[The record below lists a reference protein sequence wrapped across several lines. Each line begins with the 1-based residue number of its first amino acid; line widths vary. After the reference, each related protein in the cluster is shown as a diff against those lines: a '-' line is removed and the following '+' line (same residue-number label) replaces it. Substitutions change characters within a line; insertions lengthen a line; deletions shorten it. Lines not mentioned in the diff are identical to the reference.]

1 MTEKE
6 FIQKVKSSCINATNI
21 IGGYLPSV
29 LIGQMCLQTGYGE
42 GYNCEILM
50 KWNNLLGMKTKLL
63 NDTWTSN
70 YWDGRSATKTTP
82 QYYGYHTTIVDS
94 FRVYNSIQ
102 QCACDYLQFMRDAKY
117 SKNGNYKYRDVL
129 NIKDPESLITQVS
142 RRGYATDPQYIT
154 SVMKIIKKHNLT
166 QYDNDIQKE
175 IKKQMTLSEALS
187 KLGVNLIN
195 IINENRGQV
204 PAHNANSHEYF
215 AVHYLGVNGQNPYLY
230 GGGYGGHFYISKEG
244 KCYQAAEVTDKLWH
258 VGASSGYSYIH
269 PYARNSNT
277 IGVECATYT
286 SSGRNNDDQTWYFTE
301 KTQDTAAK
309 LAAAVLVIYKLP
321 LDHLLR
327 HGDITTKNCPSPL
340 KRDQGKGSNW
350 TWDKFKSK
358 TQQYIN
364 VLNNGNSISNFKTL
378 KIGDSGEEVTNLQK
392 NLQLLGLVDCV
403 FYDERNFIDGS
414 FGAITQ
420 QSVKY
425 LQQIGNIQVDGIF
438 GPKSNN
444 VLNKHLKLIK
454 DSEVNFTAKEFLA
467 NAKIVAQENKD
478 NNYSYGNAPCLPSIY
493 PKAKLTS
500 CDRFVD
506 QVLYK
511 SGLKNIGNRRV
522 SALAKYLSENKA
534 TKITNKQELKPG
546 DIIFFNGHVFILGK
560 KITQNL
566 YERYDSGS
574 DNRIKLINEYSNY
587 SSQPFIENID
597 GFIYAYRLPFAQQE
611 RQYIKINDSGKD
623 VKTLQTKL
631 IKVGYYCGE
640 DGADGSFGKNTL
652 KALIAFQSDHKLNPD
667 GIYGPLSRAKLEKI
681 YTNVKEFENPKDM
694 YSYSETQLETTD
706 DLNLRNG
713 SSTSHNIL
721 VTIPKGTKVKWYG
734 YYTNSWYYIIYNDY
748 VGYASKYYL
757 K

>member
-1 MTEKE
+1 MTQKE

-50 KWNNLLGMKTKLL
+50 KWNNLLGMKTELL
-63 NDTWTSN
+63 NDTWTSK

-117 SKNGNYKYRDVL
+117 SKNGKYKYRDVL

-142 RRGYATDPQYIT
+142 QRGYATDPQYIT

-215 AVHYLGVNGQNPYLY
+215 AIHYLGVNGQNPYLY
-230 GGGYGGHFYISKEG
+230 GGGYGGHFYISKDG

-269 PYARNSNT
+269 PYARNNNT
-277 IGVECATYT
+277 IGVECGTYT
-286 SSGRNNDDQTWYFTE
+286 NSGKNNDNETWYFTE
-301 KTQDTAAK
+301 ATQQTAAK
-309 LAAAVLVIYKLP
+309 LAASILTVYNLP

-340 KRDQGKGSNW
+340 KRDQNKGTNW
-350 TWDKFKSK
+350 SWEKFKSK
-358 TQQYIN
+358 TAQYIN
-364 VLNNGNSISNFKTL
+364 VLQNNSLTNTLL
-378 KIGDSGEEVTNLQK
+378 KIGSSGQEVKQLQDSLTLI
-392 NLQLLGLVDCV
+392 GLVDCD
-403 FYDERNFIDGS
+403 YYLNANFSDGS
-414 FGAITQ
+414 FGKNTQ
-420 QSVKY
+420 QSVQR
-425 LQQIGNIQVDGIF
+425 LQEISNLQIDGIF
-438 GPKSNN
+438 GSKSSAALDKY
-444 VLNKHLKLIK
+444 VKEAKKSQI
-454 DSEVNFTAKEFLA
+454 NFTVKDFLI
-467 NAKIVAQENKD
+467 NAKIVAQQNKQ
-478 NNYSYGNAPCLPSIY
+478 NGFKYGNAPCLPAIY
-493 PKAKLTS
+493 PNCKLTS

-511 SGLKNIGNRRV
+511 SGLKDIGNRNLD
-522 SALAKYLSENKA
+522 ALQKYLINNKA
-534 TKITNKQELKPG
+534 TKITNINNIQAG
-546 DIIFFNGHVFILGK
+546 DIVYVSGHVFIVGN
-560 KITQNL
+560 KITDNT

-574 DNRIKLINEYSNY
+574 IDRIQLTGQYANY
-587 SSQPFIENID
+587 NNQPFIEEIN
-597 GFIYAYRLPFAQQE
+597 GFKYAYRLPFKSQP
-611 RQYIKINDSGKD
+611 RKILRNGDSGDD
-623 VKTLQTKL
+623 VKDMQSKL
-631 IKVGYYCGE
+631 IKVGYYCG
-640 DGADGSFGKNTL
+640 DSKADGDFGKRTQL
-652 KALIAFQSDHKLNPD
+652 AVIAFQLDHSLDPD
-667 GIYGPLSRAKLEKI
+667 GICGPLTNNKLNEIYQKI
-681 YTNVKEFENPKDM
+681 KD
-694 YSYSETQLETTD
+694 YSTPQNYKITANTSFVTTSN
-706 DLNLRNG
+706 LNLRTG
-713 SSTSHNIL
+713 SSANYDIII
-721 VTIPKGTKVKWYG
+721 TIPQNTQIKWYG